1 MQPDCERPRAGSPSS
16 VKGIVLDA
24 ADTVDV
30 RRQKMARIILD
41 SMYQFL
47 GLLDVEGT
55 VLEINRAALDGAG
68 LCLEQVLGKPFWQA
82 RWWAVSEEV
91 RNRVQAMIAEA
102 RSGRFVRCDFEVFG
116 ELHGYKT
123 IVIDF
128 SLTPIMDDRG
138 GVAFLLPEGRNISE
152 KIAISAELTRKNG
165 ELQNA
170 LEKLKEID
178 GFKTKFFANVSHE
191 LRTPLTGIVSS
202 AQLIAAEHHDPSIL
216 ERVTAILDLSAALDG
231 EIKQLLDLSKMQAG
245 TGQSEMTTF
254 RLDAVTRHRCC
265 DKHNERARGTA
276 DLHVGA
282 PECRDQEPGD
292 DGGDQALLGLQAAGD
307 REGHGQR
314 QRQHADRD
322 AG

>member
-1 MQPDCERPRAGSPSS
+1 M
-16 VKGIVLDA
+16 KGIVLDA

-128 SLTPIMDDRG
+128 SLTPSWTTGAASPSCCRK
-138 GVAFLLPEGRNISE
+138 AATSPKKSP
-152 KIAISAELTRKNG
+152 SAPNSRERT
-165 ELQNA
+165 A
-170 LEKLKEID
+170 
-178 GFKTKFFANVSHE
+178 SC
-191 LRTPLTGIVSS
+191 RTPSKNSRRSTASRPSS
-202 AQLIAAEHHDPSIL
+202 SP
-216 ERVTAILDLSAALDG
+216 TSA
-231 EIKQLLDLSKMQAG
+231 
-245 TGQSEMTTF
+245 TN
-254 RLDAVTRHRCC
+254 C
-265 DKHNERARGTA
+265 AR
-276 DLHVGA
+276 
-282 PECRDQEPGD
+282 RW
-292 DGGDQALLGLQAAGD
+292 
-307 REGHGQR
+307 R
-314 QRQHADRD
+314 
-322 AG
+322 